1 MSSLQESE
9 VKNQRSVDQEL
20 QFSEFRMLVQSDRQ
34 ANAAVDS
41 FLSWDDLIGQR

>member
-9 VKNQRSVDQEL
+9 VNNQRSVDQEL
-20 QFSEFRMLVQSDRQ
+20 QYSESRMLVLSDRQ
-34 ANAAVDS
+34 VNAAGDS